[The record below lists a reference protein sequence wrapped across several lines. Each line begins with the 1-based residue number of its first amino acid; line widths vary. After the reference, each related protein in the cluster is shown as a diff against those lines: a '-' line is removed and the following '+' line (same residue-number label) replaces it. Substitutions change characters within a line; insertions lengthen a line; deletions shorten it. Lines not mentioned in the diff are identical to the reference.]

1 MRFYIK
7 KGDTEGL
14 FSELDGLN
22 GELSF
27 EDNFKGFFWTGTLAA
42 LEEIQIAN
50 KIKDSIPLYFLV
62 IMAQGANNIVKG
74 SDEWTERYVSVKNA
88 DSTTTATV
96 TIFFFV

>member
-7 KGDTEGL
+7 RGDVEGL

-22 GELSF
+22 QLSLQ
-27 EDNFKGFFWTGTLAA
+27 DNFTGFFWTGTLAPSQ
-42 LEEIQIAN
+42 EIQIGN
-50 KIKDSIPLYFLV
+50 KFKDSIPSYFLV
-62 IMAQGANNIVKG
+62 IMAEGSNNIVKG
-74 SDEWTERYVSVKNA
+74 SAEWTNRYVSVKNA